1 MATNNLALPAK
12 LFHAI
17 NGFDT
22 HFPLAAAEERDF
34 CYRWLNNG
42 YTMSYVPEA
51 VVHHNHLTLLSFWRQ
66 QFNYG
71 RGTFLFHRTKRS
83 AGDSTPEPKSFY
95 WHLIRYPFSKA
106 ALFKAFILATLMV
119 ISQVAVI
126 DGYFWEGVNKTEFDN
141 GTKNL
146 GIE

>member
-12 LFHAI
+12 LFHAM
-17 NGFDT
+17 NGFDI
-22 HFPLAAAEERDF
+22 HFPLAADREF
-34 CYRWLNNG
+34 CHRWLQHG
-42 YTMSYVPEA
+42 YTMTYVPEA
-51 VVHHNHLTLLSFWRQ
+51 LVYHNHHLTLLSFWRQ

-71 RGTFLFHRTKRS
+71 RGAFLFHRTKRS

-126 DGYFWEGVNKTEFDN
+126 DGYLLECLNRTLSKTHLTF
-141 GTKNL
+141 
-146 GIE
+146 